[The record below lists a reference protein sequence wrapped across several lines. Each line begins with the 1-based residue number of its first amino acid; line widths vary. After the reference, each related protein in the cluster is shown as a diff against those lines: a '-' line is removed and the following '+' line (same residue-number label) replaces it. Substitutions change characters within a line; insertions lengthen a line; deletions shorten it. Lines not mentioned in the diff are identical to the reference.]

1 MDINTRNQSI
11 TELRRRNKTLTTALT
26 FISAAL
32 FLSLLKSFF
41 QSEIIIQQTPGMPNN
56 SVIERSTMDKG
67 AQRATLSAVTSNIAQ
82 INPANAEYQKAFLQV
97 FLAPAAY
104 TKVSEEINA
113 KVAKQ
118 ISERELGSSYFVMQR
133 YEYDPILNRHFVL
146 GDVHTVNAAKDSAQ
160 AYVFE
165 YIAHVEN
172 YRLVIDDITTYI
184 GERAHNSEWIE
195 ANKK

>member
-1 MDINTRNQSI
+1 
-11 TELRRRNKTLTTALT
+11 
-26 FISAAL
+26 
-32 FLSLLKSFF
+32 
-41 QSEIIIQQTPGMPNN
+41 
-56 SVIERSTMDKG
+56 MDKG

-118 ISERELGSSYFVMQR
+118 ISERELGSYYFVMQS
-133 YEYDPILNRHFVL
+133 YQYDPLLNRHFVL
-146 GDVHTVNAAKDSAQ
+146 GDVHTVNAAKDSIQ
-160 AYVFE
+160 PYVFE
-165 YIAHVEN
+165 YVAHVEN

-195 ANKK
+195 VNKK